1 MENFMKKMKISA
13 YALSTILLATAPQ
26 LLGAVETDPKICH
39 EMAVETEA
47 GRMHF
52 DFIMQTQ
59 PVPGFLQAVASVDP
73 QNNTFELP
81 DGSVWA
87 TSKIEMINGWT
98 EADQLVISQN
108 QAFFSTH
115 RFALVNLRL
124 GKAVPVSMIR
134 EARPESAMYITGI
147 DRANDIITLN
157 KDNQQW
163 VIDSADHGTLR
174 RYSEHDRIV
183 LGVNTSDCCD
193 HEKVMRYLLI
203 DTTTNQ
209 CVRATPLNR

>member
-1 MENFMKKMKISA
+1 MKKMKISA
-13 YALSTILLATAPQ
+13 YALSTVLLATLPHAV
-26 LLGAVETDPKICH
+26 GAVETDPKICH
-39 EMAVETEA
+39 EMAVDTEA

-59 PVPGFLQAVASVDP
+59 PLAGFLQAVVSADAKTDS
-73 QNNTFELP
+73 FELP
-81 DGSVWA
+81 DGSKWG
-87 TSKIEMINGWT
+87 TSKIEMIHGWN
-98 EADQLVISQN
+98 EGDQLIITQN

-124 GKAVPVSMIR
+124 GKAVPISLLR
-134 EARPESAMYITGI
+134 EARPESALYITNI
-147 DRANDIITLN
+147 DAANDIVTLS
-157 KDNQQW
+157 KEGQQW
-163 VIDSADHGTLR
+163 VVDSADHGTLR
-174 RYSEHDRIV
+174 RYSEHDRII

-193 HEKVMRYLLI
+193 HDKVMRYLLI